1 MKLILAPWFRAAFDV
16 LVALRGIGYR
26 VEDEDVEV
34 LIERAVIIQ
43 SYADN

>member
-1 MKLILAPWFRAAFDV
+1 MKLRLAPWFHIAFDT

-26 VEDEDVEV
+26 IDDEDVEV
-34 LIERAVIIQ
+34 LVEQAMEIQ